1 MIAFL
6 KNNLKLICYFLLK
19 QIYRIN
25 KYRSRYIICSPR
37 GGLNDTLNQI
47 ERCRRLCVISN
58 RTLILF
64 TEDSGLMNPFFN
76 IFMTTNSF
84 KVRCI
89 SYSKSDFLIKPQ
101 ETIDLKI
108 AKKLIQTNPVTW
120 TTNNFYFKNG
130 LQSRVI
136 TKDALGPEKFL
147 LDIQC
152 GGGIDSFSILK
163 HLKFTSRF
171 KKIINNEIAK
181 LPPYYVAIHIRNTDM
196 KTNYQEYIQ
205 TIKYK
210 VSDKTLVICT
220 DDKKVVEFIL
230 SEMPNTNIITTPTLE
245 RAKGH
250 PLHMTHQAGIK
261 LIESKAE
268 MFTSICDTLIDL
280 SILAMSNQFFF
291 TKNCNGNFSGF
302 SLLANYLHSNPKLI
316 DKLGIKRS
324 KS

>member
-1 MIAFL
+1 MISYL
-6 KNNLKLICYFLLK
+6 KNILKLISYILLK
-19 QIYRIN
+19 PIYRIN

-58 RTLILF
+58 RTLILY
-64 TEDSGLMNPFFN
+64 TEESGLMNPFFN

-89 SYSKSDFLIKPQ
+89 SFSKSDFLIKPQ
-101 ETIDLKI
+101 ESNDLKI
-108 AKKLIQTNPVTW
+108 AKKLISHNHATW
-120 TTNNFYFKNG
+120 TRNNFHFKNG
-130 LQSRVI
+130 IQSRVI
-136 TKDALGPEKFL
+136 AKDALGPEKFL

-181 LPPYYVAIHIRNTDM
+181 LPHYYFAIHIRNTDM
-196 KTNYQEYIQ
+196 KTNYQEFVQ
-205 TIKYK
+205 TIKDK
-210 VSDKTLVICT
+210 VADKTLVICT
-220 DDKKVVEFIL
+220 DDQKVAEFIL

-245 RAKGH
+245 RAEGY
-250 PLHMTHQAGIK
+250 PLHKTYHSGIK

-268 MFTSICDTLIDL
+268 MFTSIRDTLIDL
-280 SILAMSNQFFF
+280 SILAMSDKLFF

-302 SLLANYLHSNPKLI
+302 SLLANYLHSNPKLM